1 MEKSKILFNIDEI
14 RVEKGLFVRGWFF
27 STIGKK
33 ITFKNEIENIKKY
46 KREDVKQ
53 YYHEYEGALESGV
66 ELTLPLKKTKL
77 IITDGSSEE
86 IFEINPWKIILEDK
100 VKEIN
105 DYYKLINLNNVQRG
119 VRFLAKNGFKK
130 THSKLKNVNK
140 SNELNYMEWLAN
152 HLPKKEELAKQRKH
166 KFDYEPKISI
176 VTPTWNTKKEFL
188 IDMIESVR
196 NQTYSNWELCLADG
210 ASTNKDTLELLKEY
224 EEKDKRIKVKYLDK
238 NYMISGNTNEA
249 LTLVTG
255 DYIGLFDHDDLLT
268 KNCLYEMIKAI
279 NENNEA
285 KFLYSDEDKID
296 ENGKNNFNPHF
307 KPDWSPDTLRSY
319 NYICHFT
326 IFKKELLNK
335 VGTFRSEYDGS
346 QDHDLIL
353 RLTEV
358 LKDNEIVHVPKILY
372 HWRVH
377 RNSTAG
383 GAGAKSYTNEAGKRA
398 VKSHLER
405 QGIEGE
411 VKNGFFPNSYKID
424 YKINDNPLVSI
435 IIPNKDSKSDLKLC
449 IDSILQKS
457 TYKNL
462 EIIVVENN
470 STSDEIFEYYE
481 EIEKQENIKVVH
493 WKKSGFNYS
502 AINNYGAEYA
512 SGKYFILLNNDIEVI
527 SENWIEEMLMH
538 CQKKEVGIVGA
549 KLYYPEDST
558 IQHAGVVVGIRSV
571 AGHIHNGIMKED
583 PGYMGRAKIVQNLSA
598 VTAACLMTKKEVF
611 EKVKGLE
618 EKFAVA
624 FNDIDYCM
632 KIREQESLVVW
643 TPYAEMYHH
652 ESKSR
657 GAEDTPEKIKRF
669 KGEIAR
675 FDKKWGLWIE
685 DPYYNKNLTLDRED
699 FSLRWNKDKK

>member
-14 RVEKGLFVRGWFF
+14 RVEKKLFVRGWFF
-27 STIGKK
+27 STAGNEIN
-33 ITFKNEIENIKKY
+33 FKNVIKDIKRCN
-46 KREDVKQ
+46 REDVKLH
-53 YYHEYEGALESGV
+53 YKEYEGALSSGV
-66 ELTLPLKKTKL
+66 ELTLPIKKTKL
-77 IITDGSSEE
+77 IITDGNSEE
-86 IFEINPWKIILEDK
+86 VFEINPWKIMKENKI
-100 VKEIN
+100 KEIN

-119 VRFLAKNGFKK
+119 VKFLAKNGLKK
-130 THSKLKNVNK
+130 TYSKLKNVNK
-140 SNELNYMEWLAN
+140 SNELNYMDWFEN
-152 HLPKKEELAKQRKH
+152 HMPTEEELAKQRNH
-166 KFDYEPKISI
+166 KFDYQPKISI

-210 ASTNKDTLELLKEY
+210 ASTNRDTLKLLKEY
-224 EEKDKRIKVKYLDK
+224 QKKDKRIKVKYLDK
-238 NYMISGNTNEA
+238 NYMISGNTNKA

-255 DYIGLFDHDDLLT
+255 DYIGLFDHDDLLS
-268 KNCLYEMIKAI
+268 KNCLYEMVKAI
-279 NENNEA
+279 NENKEA

-296 ENGKNNFNPHF
+296 ENGKNNFDPHF

-358 LKDNEIVHVPKILY
+358 LKDNEIVHIPKILY

-377 RNSTAG
+377 RNSTAA
-383 GAGAKSYTNEAGKRA
+383 GAGAKSYTNEAGKKA

-405 QGIEGE
+405 LGIKGE
-411 VKNGFFPNSYKID
+411 VRDGFFPNSYKTD
-424 YKINDNPLVSI
+424 YEIIGTPLVSI
-435 IIPNKDSKSDLKLC
+435 IIPNKDSKDDLKLC
-449 IDSILQKS
+449 IDSIFEKS
-457 TYKNL
+457 TYKNY

-470 STSDEIFEYYE
+470 SISNEIFEYYQ

-493 WKKSGFNYS
+493 WKESGFNYS
-502 AINNYGAEYA
+502 AINNYGAKYA

-538 CQKKEVGIVGA
+538 CQKEEVGIVGA
-549 KLYYPEDST
+549 KLYYPEDTT

-571 AGHIHNGIMKED
+571 AGHIHNGITKED

-611 EKVKGLE
+611 EEVKGLD

-624 FNDIDYCM
+624 FNDIDYCI
-632 KIREQESLVVW
+632 KVREKGYLVVW
-643 TPYAEMYHH
+643 TTYTEMYHH

-657 GAEDTPEKIKRF
+657 GAEDTPEKIERF
-669 KGEIAR
+669 NGEIAR
-675 FDKKWGLWIE
+675 FDKKWGLWLE

-699 FSLRWNKDKK
+699 FSLRYSE